1 MSRIFQR
8 VKYSDYLGESRPLL
22 DIYTLYV
29 SGATPSETYYI
40 LYENSD
46 VMTAENGDLIE
57 FEH

>member
-29 SGATPSETYYI
+29 ASETYYI